1 LFLFQKGIYFKTIYN
16 YMTRYIFNNDNNYLT
31 TDNEKISISLSYHN
45 MIAIIYIMFNHQPI
59 IRANMFRR

>member
-31 TDNEKISISLSYHN
+31 TDNEKISIS
-45 MIAIIYIMFNHQPI
+45 
-59 IRANMFRR
+59 